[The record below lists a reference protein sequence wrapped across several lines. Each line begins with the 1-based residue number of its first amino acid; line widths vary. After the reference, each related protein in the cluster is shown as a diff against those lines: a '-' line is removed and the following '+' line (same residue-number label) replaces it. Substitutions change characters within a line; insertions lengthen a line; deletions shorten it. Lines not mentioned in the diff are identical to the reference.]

1 MILVYGGDA
10 RQMYAAES
18 LAEMHDVELF
28 GFEELHI
35 PKNVKPMSETTETG
49 EKKADILVLPLPLST
64 DGENINMPNSEEKV
78 AFSDVTK
85 YVKPGGIIFG
95 GKIDPKAK
103 KIFEAN
109 GMTTIDYFER
119 EELNVLNAVPTAEGA
134 ISLAMQEM
142 GETIFGQNVLVTG
155 FGRISKVLAAQLK
168 TMGAKVN
175 VAARKCSDL
184 AWITIYGY
192 NPVKME
198 YMDDKLDTYQL
209 IFNTVPSMIFDR
221 KKLIK
226 ISDKSLLIDLASKP
240 GGVDMQAAQSLN
252 LNVIW
257 ALSLPGK
264 FAPVSAGR
272 IIAST
277 IENVLDEL
285 SGIENVC

>member
-1 MILVYGGDA
+1 
-10 RQMYAAES
+10 
-18 LAEMHDVELF
+18 
-28 GFEELHI
+28 
-35 PKNVKPMSETTETG
+35 MS

-78 AFSDVTK
+78 AFSDVTEF
-85 YVKPGGIIFG
+85 VKPGGIVFG
-95 GKIDPKAK
+95 GKIDPVARKT
-103 KIFEAN
+103 FEAN
-109 GMTTIDYFER
+109 GFTTIDYFER

-192 NPVKME
+192 NPVKIE

-209 IFNTVPSMIFDR
+209 IFNTVPSMLFDR

-226 ISDKSLLIDLASKP
+226 ISDKALLIDLASKP

-285 SGIENVC
+285 SGIEGVC